1 MISAW
6 ARRTAAVD
14 VDGIEEI
21 DVGDTPKAS
30 SLRTL
35 PSRKGKETVKDMVGE
50 KVNGRTVKS
59 LFDGTFLFTMKCSG
73 LMMG

>member
-30 SLRTL
+30 GLRTL
-35 PSRKGKETVKDMVGE
+35 PSRKGKRTVKDMAGE
-50 KVNGRTVKS
+50 KVNGMMVTS
-59 LFDGTFLFTMKCSG
+59 LFDGTFSLS
-73 LMMG
+73 